1 MSFENIKELED
12 RNKELAQLISNSEHI
27 GNFDETLKL
36 KRELF
41 TNKLAMIDMITT
53 EEKRNGITAT
63 ELRKLVASKPNVPR
77 YELGITPLDEALHG
91 GIELG
96 SFIQLAGSSGAG
108 KTYLTLEVLSNV
120 VNYSKA
126 VFFNFEMSD
135 TRIIKRLNT
144 LLSNEEQWNNL
155 IIDNDSREITALC
168 NEITLHARDGIK
180 FFVIDSKMKIYIKNE
195 RLADHQKFSMI
206 TKELSRLAQK
216 LDVVVFLINQI
227 SEDDLKTKRLAFKGS
242 GDQMYDSDLALF
254 YVLNDDGLRTLI
266 CAKNRQDD
274 NLFAIPLE
282 LNARGRTVLRYEAGY
297 TSPVNKTSQPIPIIY
312 EEKMEMGLVL

>member
-1 MSFENIKELED
+1 MSFDQIKQYED
-12 RNKELAQLISNSEHI
+12 RNKELALLIHNSESV
-27 GNFDETLKL
+27 GNFDETLKY

-41 TNKLAMIDMITT
+41 TNKLTMIDMITA
-53 EEKRNGITAT
+53 EEKRNGITAA
-63 ELRKLVASKPNVPR
+63 ELRKLVASKPTAPR

-135 TRIIKRLNT
+135 TRIIKRLTT
-144 LLSNEEQWNNL
+144 LLSNEDQWNNL
-155 IIDNDSREITALC
+155 IIDNDSRELTELC

-195 RLADHQKFSMI
+195 RMADHQKFSMI
-206 TKELSRLAQK
+206 TKELSRLSQK

-254 YVLNDDGLRTLI
+254 YVLNEEGARTLI

-297 TSPVNKTSQPIPIIY
+297 VSQANNVSKPVPIFY
-312 EEKMEMGLVL
+312 EDKIEMVTV

>member
-1 MSFENIKELED
+1 MNFENIKELED
-12 RNKELAQLISNSEHI
+12 RNKELARLISNSESA

-41 TNKLAMIDMITT
+41 TNKLKMIDMITT
-53 EEKRNGITAT
+53 EERRNGITAA
-63 ELRKLVASKPNVPR
+63 ELRRLVASKPSIPR

-91 GIELG
+91 GVEVG

-126 VFFNFEMSD
+126 LFFNFEMSD
-135 TRIIKRLNT
+135 TRIINRLNS
-144 LLSNEEQWNNL
+144 LLVNTDQWDNL
-155 IIDNDSREITALC
+155 IIDNDSRELTALC

-195 RLADHQKFSMI
+195 KMADHQKFSMI

-216 LDVVVFLINQI
+216 LDIIVFLINQI

-254 YVLNDDGLRTLI
+254 YVLNDEGARTLI
-266 CAKNRQDD
+266 CTKNRQDD

-282 LNARGRTVLRYEAGY
+282 LNTRGRTVLRYEQGY
-297 TSPVNKTSQPIPIIY
+297 TPQANNIKKPVQIVY
-312 EEKMEMGLVL
+312 EEKVEAGMIL